1 MRTRIISAIVAIAIA
16 IPFIYFGG
24 YLYKIAIGF
33 IAMWSYKEIISL
45 KKTHDKLPSVP
56 MFLGLL
62 GLLLIIYANTT
73 YSYYYSG
80 ISYIYL
86 SVLCFGLIIPTLF
99 YDKYTI
105 KDAFH
110 LIGLILFIGLG
121 FNSLI
126 LVRNIN
132 LKLFLY
138 LVSIPVITDSFAL
151 FAGKFFGKNKMCPN
165 ISPKKTWEG
174 CFGGSLFGTVIPCVL
189 YYLLFKKIS
198 FIIIL
203 ITFIL
208 TITDQI
214 GDLIF
219 SKLKR
224 ENNIKDYSNIMPGH
238 GGALDRLDSTLV
250 IFLTYVVL
258 SLILL

>member
-1 MRTRIISAIVAIAIA
+1 MKTRIISAVIAIAIA
-16 IPFIYFGG
+16 IPFIYLGG
-24 YLYKIAIGF
+24 YPYKIAIGL
-33 IAMWSYKEIISL
+33 IALWSYKEIISL
-45 KKTHDKLPSVP
+45 KKTHEKLPTVP

-62 GLLLIIYANTT
+62 GLLLIVFANTT
-73 YSYYYSG
+73 YSLYYSG
-80 ISYIYL
+80 VSYIYL

-99 YDKYTI
+99 YDNYSI

-110 LIGLILFIGLG
+110 LIGLLLFIGLG

-126 LVRNIN
+126 LVRNLD

-151 FAGKFFGKNKMCPN
+151 FSGKFFGKNKMCPN

-174 CFGGSLFGTVIPCVL
+174 CIGGSLFGTIIPCIL
-189 YYLLFKKIS
+189 YFILFKE
-198 FIIIL
+198 FNFMIIL
-203 ITFIL
+203 ITFF
-208 TITDQI
+208 
-214 GDLIF
+214 GSRPF
-219 SKLKR
+219 SRTNKFLR